1 MGKGR
6 LGCRAAGGAGPPL
19 LLPAR
24 EVEGLVEPGPL
35 AVRLD
40 LTLGLDGSAAERMA
54 RWKALRFV
62 EL

>member
-1 MGKGR
+1 M
-6 LGCRAAGGAGPPL
+6 
-19 LLPAR
+19 
-24 EVEGLVEPGPL
+24 EPGPL

-62 EL
+62 ELGGLSSGAQRASMNSFCGPYLFHNCTP